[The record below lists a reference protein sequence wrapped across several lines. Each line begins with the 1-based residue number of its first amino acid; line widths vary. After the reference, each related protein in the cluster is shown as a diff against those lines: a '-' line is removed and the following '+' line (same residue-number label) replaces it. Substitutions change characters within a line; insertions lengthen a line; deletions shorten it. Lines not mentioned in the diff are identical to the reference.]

1 MLLAEHVV
9 TSVLRLIGPGLN
21 SESLLVI
28 FVPLS
33 LVLGAIHMFVKS
45 FAMGFIIDPLSLID
59 IAITMEESAFAVCT
73 VIEPIAL
80 IFGAV
85 FPNLD
90 ATTLP

>member
-1 MLLAEHVV
+1 
-9 TSVLRLIGPGLN
+9 
-21 SESLLVI
+21 
-28 FVPLS
+28 
-33 LVLGAIHMFVKS
+33 MFVKS
-45 FAMGFIIDPLSLID
+45 FAMRFIIDPLSLID